1 MVAMVRRASAAAI
14 LRIVRSP
21 LVVTHCGRLLRF
33 FLCGGKGF
41 KITPPNPPSYG
52 RRCGAAF
59 DYPALWPLAWSRIPA
74 TALPVVC
81 DFPVLGCLPG
91 GARF

>member
-33 FLCGGKGF
+33 DVDCVKRRYLRASMLVFTNLIVLVSTSTSFFRGRGF
-41 KITPPNPPSYG
+41 Y
-52 RRCGAAF
+52 AAM
-59 DYPALWPLAWSRIPA
+59 P
-74 TALPVVC
+74 
-81 DFPVLGCLPG
+81 
-91 GARF
+91 